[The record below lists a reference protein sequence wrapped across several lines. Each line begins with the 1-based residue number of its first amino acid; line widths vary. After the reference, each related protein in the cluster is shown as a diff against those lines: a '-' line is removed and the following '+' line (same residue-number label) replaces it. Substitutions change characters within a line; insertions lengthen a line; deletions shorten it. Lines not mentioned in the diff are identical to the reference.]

1 MFSKMVGE
9 ELPPGLGFNVLLVT
23 LTSLP
28 LFRTGR
34 RLKQLSCTLLQKGAV
49 IKEQIRCETIKSN
62 QQGLKRSVGIGK
74 FLLRCC
80 SIYPSLRF
88 DYCWQE

>member
-34 RLKQLSCTLLQKGAV
+34 RLKQLWCTLLQ
-49 IKEQIRCETIKSN
+49 N
-62 QQGLKRSVGIGK
+62 
-74 FLLRCC
+74 
-80 SIYPSLRF
+80 
-88 DYCWQE
+88 